1 MALGTIAV
9 GARVPSPS
17 PRRSAARVSSSGLV
31 VSSRGR
37 QRGRRSART
46 PRCARPARRERR
58 GGARLRRAV
67 AKLSEH
73 MEGALADEFS
83 HTLGEMRIG
92 ESRQDALKKLAGA
105 QAPRWRSFTRSI
117 IQADQPASQ
126 LGRILRVQ
134 AADTRLKRQA
144 PRRTGDEG
152 ADQDALRP
160 SSSSS
165 RRCSSSSS
173 GPRSPACRALLMTAT
188 EHETEGGFGT
198 GLRAQLQAA
207 RRGLA
212 AADAKPIPA
221 PAESPVGWAKPGE
234 SAMRPPRSGRVGE
247 TFALSPW
254 AGTHSEIDAMLS
266 PRSARSTPGREV
278 AALEGRSS
286 GSCSSPPR
294 RSGGGGAAAPCGAT
308 AAHSRGRGT
317 RAGERE
323 ADLIS
328 SASCRRPIVSAPS
341 PLRSSRSRRRLLRS
355 ANARS
360 SVPRPSWLRVR
371 QAGERA
377 GPGVGRRDAGVG
389 APGA

>member
-1 MALGTIAV
+1 MKAPIKMLSDRPLHLPGDVPRHPRARAL
-9 GARVPSPS
+9 
-17 PRRSAARVSSSGLV
+17 
-31 VSSRGR
+31 
-37 QRGRRSART
+37 
-46 PRCARPARRERR
+46 
-58 GGARLRRAV
+58 
-67 AKLSEH
+67 
-73 MEGALADEFS
+73 
-83 HTLGEMRIG
+83 
-92 ESRQDALKKLAGA
+92 
-105 QAPRWRSFTRSI
+105 
-117 IQADQPASQ
+117 
-126 LGRILRVQ
+126 
-134 AADTRLKRQA
+134 
-144 PRRTGDEG
+144 
-152 ADQDALRP
+152 
-160 SSSSS
+160 
-165 RRCSSSSS
+165 
-173 GPRSPACRALLMTAT
+173 PACRALLMTAT

-221 PAESPVGWAKPGE
+221 AGRVAGRVGEARRERDEAPEARG
-234 SAMRPPRSGRVGE
+234 VGE

-266 PRSARSTPGREV
+266 PRSAESTPGRERWPRSRV
-278 AALEGRSS
+278 APS

-371 QAGERA
+371 QAGRA
-377 GPGVGRRDAGVG
+377 RRARSRSSRRGRRRSGSVRRPSTSVTVAPRSSGRELAKAEATATARDEQLAARSG
-389 APGA
+389 ASGTPTEPS